1 MSACKMSAGL
11 RALGIWRA
19 GVAEDLLH
27 EDALE
32 GRGDCLACFGIGSGA
47 GRDEGRCGWVSV
59 EFQWETFLVGA

>member
-27 EDALE
+27 EDA
-32 GRGDCLACFGIGSGA
+32 R
-47 GRDEGRCGWVSV
+47 
-59 EFQWETFLVGA
+59 